1 MRLMINALLICR
13 MLSWW
18 SDFNGFP
25 IKAFGND
32 DIKYNK
38 KPLYWGFLGENLWL
52 NKHIGGV
59 FMALTDKQQAYRK
72 SLLAKIHQAPMYIQ
86 MEEEDYRDMLENN
99 YGKRSAGSLRI
110 SQLVLLLEY
119 LNGKS
124 SSMMEMITPA
134 QMKHIERTWKLKA
147 NNPTLP
153 GLRKF
158 IENNFGKTIIGIQA
172 LNKKEAS
179 GVIAMLNRL
188 PLRAVDR

>member
-1 MRLMINALLICR
+1 
-13 MLSWW
+13 
-18 SDFNGFP
+18 
-25 IKAFGND
+25 
-32 DIKYNK
+32 
-38 KPLYWGFLGENLWL
+38 
-52 NKHIGGV
+52 
-59 FMALTDKQQAYRK
+59 MALTDKQQAYRK